1 MEVSKELFEQ
11 FVFWLKQD
19 GLRPRKSE
27 RLWKKT
33 IFSRLMN
40 NDKKTIENWED
51 FMVDFNLKP
60 KKEVQF
66 QDFDENCLIGIGISI
81 NSVFKTIRNVI
92 KSETMS
98 RIFFE
103 EGGDVDVLNIEL
115 IHILAIRNKEG
126 NEHAK

>member
-19 GLRPRKSE
+19 GLFPRKSE

-33 IFSRLMN
+33 IFSRLIN

-51 FMVDFNLKP
+51 FMADLNFKA
-60 KKEVQF
+60 KKEMRF
-66 QDFDENCLIGIGISI
+66 QDFDENCLIGIGIRI
-81 NSVFKTIRNVI
+81 NSVLKTIRNVI

-103 EGGDVDVLNIEL
+103 EGGDIDVLNIEL

-126 NEHAK
+126 NENAK